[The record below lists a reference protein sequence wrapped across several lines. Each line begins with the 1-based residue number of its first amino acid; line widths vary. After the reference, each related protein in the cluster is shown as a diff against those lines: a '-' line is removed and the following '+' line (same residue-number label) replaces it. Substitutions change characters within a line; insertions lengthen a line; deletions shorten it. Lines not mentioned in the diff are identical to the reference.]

1 MKKFIEIIKNK
12 WLINTSKTFALIAIM
27 IALFI
32 GINYG
37 VQKLNLKT
45 IDLTEN
51 KLYSLTDESKEKVK
65 DINKEINIYFFGY
78 EDSNNSVELAKQYTR
93 ENSNIKV
100 TVADAEKNADLY
112 TKYEVEDGN
121 QGVVVACD
129 EKSKILTSSDF
140 YTYDY
145 SSYEQIDT
153 TEQTLTSAILNII
166 TDEKPQVYFL
176 TGHSEAL
183 SKLSTFNV
191 FLQNEINDVNT
202 LDLITSEFPE
212 KCDCL
217 ILTTPTSDYS
227 ELEKNKILNYI
238 NNGGNIL
245 CLMDGFSD
253 DFVNLKSIL
262 DLYGVSVSTD
272 TVKESDTSKTASG
285 DTRYII
291 PNMYYHK
298 ITEHLITD
306 GLLMFVNSSKIDLAD
321 DDKLDSLNVEST
333 KIIESNDTSYL
344 ASDSNTKGP
353 FTLGAELSK
362 KIDDDKTSK
371 LIIYSNS
378 KFAQDSATI
387 GNQTVVP
394 FTIYSNKDLLLN
406 TVAYL
411 TEKDSS
417 ITIRKN
423 TNTVTYTATEK
434 QNNIVLAIIFIIP
447 ILIILL
453 GIIISFIRKR
463 KK

>member
-51 KLYSLTDESKEKVK
+51 KLYSLTDESKEKIK
-65 DINKEINIYFFGY
+65 DINREINIYFFGY
-78 EDSNNSVELAKQYTR
+78 KDSDNSVELAKQYTR
-93 ENSNIKV
+93 ENPNIKV

-227 ELEKNKILNYI
+227 ELEKNKIVNYI

-291 PNMYYHK
+291 PNMSYHK

-306 GLLMFVNSSKIDLAD
+306 GLLMFVNSSKLDLAD

>member
-12 WLINTSKTFALIAIM
+12 CLINTSKTFALIAIM

-51 KLYSLTDESKEKVK
+51 KLYSLTDESKEKIK

-227 ELEKNKILNYI
+227 ELEKNKIVNYI

-291 PNMYYHK
+291 PNMSYHK

-394 FTIYSNKDLLLN
+394 FTIYSNKYLLLN

>member
-1 MKKFIEIIKNK
+1 MKKIIEIIKNK

-51 KLYSLTDESKEKVK
+51 NLYSLTDESKEKIK

-78 EDSNNSVELAKQYTR
+78 EDSNSSVELAKQYTR

-176 TGHSEAL
+176 TGHSEAI

-191 FLQNEINDVNT
+191 FLQNEINNVST

-227 ELEKNKILNYI
+227 ELEKNKIVNYI

-245 CLMDGFSD
+245 CLIDGFSD

-291 PNMYYHK
+291 PNMSYHK

-306 GLLMFVNSSKIDLAD
+306 GLLMFINSSKLDLAD
-321 DDKLDSLNVEST
+321 DNKLDSLNVEST

-344 ASDSNTKGP
+344 SNNSNTKGP

-378 KFAQDSATI
+378 KFAQDTATI

-434 QNNIVLAIIFIIP
+434 QNSIVLAIIFIIP
-447 ILIILL
+447 ILIILI

>member
-1 MKKFIEIIKNK
+1 
-12 WLINTSKTFALIAIM
+12 
-27 IALFI
+27 
-32 GINYG
+32 
-37 VQKLNLKT
+37 
-45 IDLTEN
+45 
-51 KLYSLTDESKEKVK
+51 
-65 DINKEINIYFFGY
+65 
-78 EDSNNSVELAKQYTR
+78 
-93 ENSNIKV
+93 
-100 TVADAEKNADLY
+100 
-112 TKYEVEDGN
+112 
-121 QGVVVACD
+121 
-129 EKSKILTSSDF
+129 
-140 YTYDY
+140 
-145 SSYEQIDT
+145 
-153 TEQTLTSAILNII
+153 
-166 TDEKPQVYFL
+166 
-176 TGHSEAL
+176 
-183 SKLSTFNV
+183 
-191 FLQNEINDVNT
+191 
-202 LDLITSEFPE
+202 
-212 KCDCL
+212 
-217 ILTTPTSDYS
+217 
-227 ELEKNKILNYI
+227 
-238 NNGGNIL
+238 
-245 CLMDGFSD
+245 MDGFSN

-272 TVKESDTSKTASG
+272 TIRESDTSKTASG

-291 PNMYYHK
+291 PNMSYHK
-298 ITEHLITD
+298 ITEHLTTD
-306 GLLMFVNSSKIDLAD
+306 GLLMFINSSKLDLAD

-344 ASDSNTKGP
+344 SSDSNTKGP

-434 QNNIVLAIIFIIP
+434 QNNIVLVIIFIIP
-447 ILIILL
+447 ILIILI
-453 GIIISFIRKR
+453 GIIIAFIRKR

>member
-12 WLINTSKTFALIAIM
+12 CLINTSKTFALIAIM

-32 GINYG
+32 GINYV

-51 KLYSLTDESKEKVK
+51 KLYSLTDESKEKIK
-65 DINKEINIYFFGY
+65 DINKKINIYFFGY

-202 LDLITSEFPE
+202 
-212 KCDCL
+212 
-217 ILTTPTSDYS
+217 
-227 ELEKNKILNYI
+227 
-238 NNGGNIL
+238 
-245 CLMDGFSD
+245 
-253 DFVNLKSIL
+253 
-262 DLYGVSVSTD
+262 
-272 TVKESDTSKTASG
+272 
-285 DTRYII
+285 
-291 PNMYYHK
+291 
-298 ITEHLITD
+298 
-306 GLLMFVNSSKIDLAD
+306 
-321 DDKLDSLNVEST
+321 
-333 KIIESNDTSYL
+333 
-344 ASDSNTKGP
+344 
-353 FTLGAELSK
+353 
-362 KIDDDKTSK
+362 
-371 LIIYSNS
+371 
-378 KFAQDSATI
+378 
-387 GNQTVVP
+387 
-394 FTIYSNKDLLLN
+394 
-406 TVAYL
+406 
-411 TEKDSS
+411 
-417 ITIRKN
+417 
-423 TNTVTYTATEK
+423 
-434 QNNIVLAIIFIIP
+434 
-447 ILIILL
+447 
-453 GIIISFIRKR
+453 
-463 KK
+463 

>member
-27 IALFI
+27 VALFI

-37 VQKLNLKT
+37 IQKLDLKT

-51 KLYSLTDESKEKVK
+51 KLYSLTDESKEKIK

-78 EDSNNSVELAKQYTR
+78 ENDDSSVELAKQYTR
-93 ENSNIKV
+93 ENKNIKV

-176 TGHSEAL
+176 TGHSEAI

-227 ELEKNKILNYI
+227 ELEKNKIVNYI

-291 PNMYYHK
+291 PNMSYHK

-306 GLLMFVNSSKIDLAD
+306 GLLMFVNSSKLDLAD

-344 ASDSNTKGP
+344 SSDSNTKGP

-378 KFAQDSATI
+378 KFAQDTATI

-447 ILIILL
+447 ILIILI
-453 GIIISFIRKR
+453 GIIIAFIRKR

>member
-51 KLYSLTDESKEKVK
+51 KLYSLTDESKEKIK
-65 DINKEINIYFFGY
+65 DINREINIYFFGY
-78 EDSNNSVELAKQYTR
+78 KDSDNSVELAKQYTR
-93 ENSNIKV
+93 ENPNIKV

-227 ELEKNKILNYI
+227 ELEKNKIVNYI

-291 PNMYYHK
+291 PNMSYHK

-306 GLLMFVNSSKIDLAD
+306 GLLMFVNSSKLDLAD

-362 KIDDDKTSK
+362 KIDDDKSSK

-394 FTIYSNKDLLLN
+394 YTIYSNKDLLLN

>member
-27 IALFI
+27 VALFI

-51 KLYSLTDESKEKVK
+51 KLYSLTDESKDKIK

-78 EDSNNSVELAKQYTR
+78 EDSDNSVELAKQYTR

-100 TVADAEKNADLY
+100 TVADVEKNTDLY

-129 EKSKILTSSDF
+129 EKNKILTSSDF

-145 SSYEQIDT
+145 SSNEQIDI
-153 TEQTLTSAILNII
+153 TEQTLTSTILNII
-166 TDEKPQVYFL
+166 TDEKPKVYFL
-176 TGHSEAL
+176 TGHSEAI

-191 FLQNEINDVNT
+191 YLQNEINDVNT

-217 ILTTPTSDYS
+217 ILTTPSSDYS
-227 ELEKNKILNYI
+227 ELEKNKIVNYI

-245 CLMDGFSD
+245 CLMDGFSNN
-253 DFVNLKSIL
+253 FVNLKSIL

-272 TVKESDTSKTASG
+272 TIRESDTSKAASG

-291 PNMYYHK
+291 PSMSYHK
-298 ITEHLITD
+298 ITEYLTTD
-306 GLLMFVNSSKIDLAD
+306 GALMFINSSKLDLVD
-321 DDKLDSLNVEST
+321 DDKLESLNVESN

-344 ASDSNTKGP
+344 TSDSNTKGP

-362 KIDDDKTSK
+362 KIDDNKTSK

-378 KFAQDSATI
+378 KFAQDSSTI

-434 QNNIVLAIIFIIP
+434 QNNVVLAIIFIIP
-447 ILIILL
+447 ILIILI

>member
-27 IALFI
+27 VALFI

-37 VQKLNLKT
+37 IQKLDLKT

-51 KLYSLTDESKEKVK
+51 KLYSLTDESKEKIK
-65 DINKEINIYFFGY
+65 NINKEINIYFFGY
-78 EDSNNSVELAKQYTR
+78 ENDDSSVELAKQYTR
-93 ENSNIKV
+93 EN
-100 TVADAEKNADLY
+100 
-112 TKYEVEDGN
+112 
-121 QGVVVACD
+121 
-129 EKSKILTSSDF
+129 KILTSSDF

-176 TGHSEAL
+176 TGHSEAI

-227 ELEKNKILNYI
+227 ELEKNKIVNYI

-291 PNMYYHK
+291 PNMSYHK

-306 GLLMFVNSSKIDLAD
+306 GL
-321 DDKLDSLNVEST
+321 
-333 KIIESNDTSYL
+333 
-344 ASDSNTKGP
+344 
-353 FTLGAELSK
+353 
-362 KIDDDKTSK
+362 
-371 LIIYSNS
+371 
-378 KFAQDSATI
+378 
-387 GNQTVVP
+387 
-394 FTIYSNKDLLLN
+394 
-406 TVAYL
+406 
-411 TEKDSS
+411 
-417 ITIRKN
+417 
-423 TNTVTYTATEK
+423 
-434 QNNIVLAIIFIIP
+434 
-447 ILIILL
+447 
-453 GIIISFIRKR
+453 
-463 KK
+463 

>member
-51 KLYSLTDESKEKVK
+51 KLYSLTDESKEKIK
-65 DINKEINIYFFGY
+65 DINREINIYFFGY
-78 EDSNNSVELAKQYTR
+78 KDSDNSVELAKQYTR
-93 ENSNIKV
+93 ENPNIKV

-227 ELEKNKILNYI
+227 ELEKNKIVNYI

-253 DFVNLKSIL
+253 NFVNLKSIL

-291 PNMYYHK
+291 PNMSYHK

-423 TNTVTYTATEK
+423 TNAVTYTATEK

>member
-12 WLINTSKTFALIAIM
+12 WLINTSKTYALIAIM
-27 IALFI
+27 VALFI
-32 GINYG
+32 GINYS
-37 VQKLNLKT
+37 VQKLDLKT

-51 KLYSLTDESKEKVK
+51 KLYSLTDESKEKIK

-78 EDSNNSVELAKQYTR
+78 ENDDSSVELAKQYTR
-93 ENSNIKV
+93 ENKNIKV

-176 TGHSEAL
+176 TGHSEAI

-227 ELEKNKILNYI
+227 ELEKNKIVNYI

-285 DTRYII
+285 DT
-291 PNMYYHK
+291 
-298 ITEHLITD
+298 
-306 GLLMFVNSSKIDLAD
+306 
-321 DDKLDSLNVEST
+321 
-333 KIIESNDTSYL
+333 
-344 ASDSNTKGP
+344 
-353 FTLGAELSK
+353 
-362 KIDDDKTSK
+362 
-371 LIIYSNS
+371 
-378 KFAQDSATI
+378 
-387 GNQTVVP
+387 
-394 FTIYSNKDLLLN
+394 
-406 TVAYL
+406 
-411 TEKDSS
+411 
-417 ITIRKN
+417 
-423 TNTVTYTATEK
+423 
-434 QNNIVLAIIFIIP
+434 
-447 ILIILL
+447 
-453 GIIISFIRKR
+453 
-463 KK
+463 

>member
-51 KLYSLTDESKEKVK
+51 KLYSLTDESKEKIK
-65 DINKEINIYFFGY
+65 DINREINIYFFGY
-78 EDSNNSVELAKQYTR
+78 KDSDNSVELAKQYTR
-93 ENSNIKV
+93 ENPNIKV

-227 ELEKNKILNYI
+227 ELEKNKIVNYI

-253 DFVNLKSIL
+253 NFVNLKSIL

-291 PNMYYHK
+291 PNMSYHK